1 MPTILT
7 QLRKIEKQINIPYT
21 IEFVNREVLETEFQN
36 KVIYV
41 HIWI

>member
-1 MPTILT
+1 MATILS
-7 QLRKIEKQINIPYT
+7 QLRMIRKQINIPYT
-21 IEFVNREVLETEFQN
+21 IRFVDKQIDEKDFQD

>member
-7 QLRKIEKQINIPYT
+7 QLRKLQKQINIPYT
-21 IEFVNREVLETEFQN
+21 IKFVNRKVEQTEFEE